1 MKRASNKTRFSLQ
14 NRYKEVILYIIMAKI
29 DELAAMMK
37 ACGHPL
43 RLKIL
48 CAIQLGEE
56 TCVSELWN
64 CLDQSQPVVSQHLAV
79 LKRRKIVSSAV
90 QGNRRVYTISDPFIR
105 ALVDA
110 MVDSVDEVKD
120 KIRSIQKERS

>member
-1 MKRASNKTRFSLQ
+1 
-14 NRYKEVILYIIMAKI
+14 MAKI

-64 CLDQSQPVVSQHLAV
+64 CLEQSQPVVSQHLAV
-79 LKRRKIVSSAV
+79 LKRRGIVSSEV
-90 QGNRRVYTISDPFIR
+90 KGNKRVYKVCDPFIR
-105 ALVDA
+105 SLVA
-110 MVDSVDEVKD
+110 TMADSVDE
-120 KIRSIQKERS
+120 IREKLNSIQKARS

>member
-1 MKRASNKTRFSLQ
+1 
-14 NRYKEVILYIIMAKI
+14 MAKI

-48 CAIQLGEE
+48 CAIQAGEE

-64 CLDQSQPVVSQHLAV
+64 CLEQSQPVVSQHLAV
-79 LKRRKIVSSAV
+79 LKRRGIVSSEV
-90 QGNRRVYTISDPFIR
+90 QGNKRVYKVTDPFIR
-105 ALVDA
+105 SVVSSL
-110 MVDSVDEVKD
+110 VDSVDEIKE
-120 KIRSIQKERS
+120 KLNAIKKARS

>member
-1 MKRASNKTRFSLQ
+1 MR
-14 NRYKEVILYIIMAKI
+14 KI

-48 CAIQLGEE
+48 CAIQMGEE

-64 CLDQSQPVVSQHLAV
+64 CLEQSQPVVSQHLAV
-79 LKRRKIVSSAV
+79 LKRRGIVSSEV
-90 QGNRRVYTISDPFIR
+90 QGNKRVYKVCDPFIR
-105 ALVDA
+105 SIVAA
-110 MVDSVDEVKD
+110 MVESVDEVKD
-120 KIRSIQKERS
+120 KIKSLQKEPS

>member
-1 MKRASNKTRFSLQ
+1 MKKAINNDGVRLQ
-14 NRYKEVILYIIMAKI
+14 NRYKQVILYIIMAKI

-64 CLDQSQPVVSQHLAV
+64 CLEQSQPVVSQHLAV
-79 LKRRKIVSSAV
+79 LKRRGIVSSEV
-90 QGNRRVYTISDPFIR
+90 QGNKRVYKVCDPFIR
-105 ALVDA
+105 SIVTS
-110 MVDSVDEVKD
+110 MVDSVDELREKLE
-120 KIRSIQKERS
+120 SIQKARS